1 MTNHRTAIRE
11 QARTMLAGAT
21 LAGAKVFTNRA
32 RPITPNDMP
41 ALLIY
46 TGASRRGDR
55 ERDGSMV
62 HRRLELVVEGAVAA
76 TGRGEE
82 LEAQLEQ
89 LAEQVET
96 ALAADPT
103 LGGLV
108 LDARWQSTDP
118 DIVGDGRQLVGAV
131 RVEFEL
137 ELHTHHDSAGRWIDA
152 FGNPAATPGE
162 LLVAGPAEPDTDGLG
177 MAAGTRTAPA
187 SGTIGIAG
195 GASDSSVDAII
206 MGDFN
211 HGGRAV

>member
-89 LAEQVET
+89 LAEQVEC

-108 LDARWQSTDP
+108 MDARWQATDP

-137 ELHTHHDSAGRWIDA
+137 ELHTHHDGDGRWFGA
-152 FGNPAATPGE
+152 FGNPAVTPGDV
-162 LLVAGPAEPDTDGLG
+162 LVVDPAAPGTDGTGMAPGTPAGPRPG
-177 MAAGTRTAPA
+177 
-187 SGTIGIAG
+187 AG
-195 GASDSSVDAII
+195 GETGDASVDAII
-206 MGDFN
+206 LGDDFH
-211 HGGRAV
+211 HGARTV